1 MLSICYNLIVK
12 RISERDNMSKEESKD
27 VSEMSYEELIAMRN
41 RDVMNSV
48 DQSQSILKM
57 IQQVQDE
64 DVQDAD

>member
-1 MLSICYNLIVK
+1 
-12 RISERDNMSKEESKD
+12 MSKEELND
-27 VSEMSYEELIAMRN
+27 ISEMSYEELIAMRN

>member
-12 RISERDNMSKEESKD
+12 RISERDNMSKEESND
-27 VSEMSYEELIAMRN
+27 ISEMSYEELIAMRN

>member
-12 RISERDNMSKEESKD
+12 RISERDNMSKEELND
-27 VSEMSYEELIAMRN
+27 ISEMSYEELIAMRN

>member
-1 MLSICYNLIVK
+1 
-12 RISERDNMSKEESKD
+12 MSKEESKD
-27 VSEMSYEELIAMRN
+27 VSPMSYEELIAMRN

>member
-48 DQSQSILKM
+48 NQSQSILKM

>member
-1 MLSICYNLIVK
+1 
-12 RISERDNMSKEESKD
+12 MSKEESND
-27 VSEMSYEELIAMRN
+27 ISEMSYEELIAMRN

>member
-1 MLSICYNLIVK
+1 
-12 RISERDNMSKEESKD
+12 MSKEESKD

>member
-27 VSEMSYEELIAMRN
+27 VSPMSYEELIAMRN

-64 DVQDAD
+64 DVQDAE

>member
-12 RISERDNMSKEESKD
+12 RISERDNMSKEESND
-27 VSEMSYEELIAMRN
+27 ISEMSYEELIAMRN

-57 IQQVQDE
+57 IQEVQDE

>member
-27 VSEMSYEELIAMRN
+27 VSPMSYEELIAMRN

>member
-1 MLSICYNLIVK
+1 
-12 RISERDNMSKEESKD
+12 MSKEESND
-27 VSEMSYEELIAMRN
+27 ISEMSYEELIAMRN

-57 IQQVQDE
+57 IQEVQDE

>member
-1 MLSICYNLIVK
+1 
-12 RISERDNMSKEESKD
+12 MSKEESKD

-48 DQSQSILKM
+48 NQSQSILKM